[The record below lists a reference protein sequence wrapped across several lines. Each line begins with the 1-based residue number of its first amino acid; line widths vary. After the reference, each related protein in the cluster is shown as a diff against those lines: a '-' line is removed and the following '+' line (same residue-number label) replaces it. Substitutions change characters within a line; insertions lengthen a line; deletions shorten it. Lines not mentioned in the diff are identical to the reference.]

1 MDAIQCART
10 RMYETYL
17 IDTNECIREKRN
29 DGVRQLRDFL
39 PMHLT
44 KTHIIATVGPA
55 SCDRAVLE
63 NLIEAGADIVRLNFS
78 WGTHEWMAN
87 VISTV
92 KSIEKD
98 KGISVPVL
106 QDLSGPRENF
116 DGGHHLDKTKNSVIT
131 DKDREDLVF
140 GLDQGVGYVALS
152 YVSGASD
159 IVELRELM
167 KQHGRVVPI
176 IAKIERPEAVEA
188 LESIVD
194 ESDGVMVAR
203 GDLGIAMPI
212 EELPFTQRHI
222 IVVCNKKQKPVIVAT
237 EMLLSMTNN
246 PSPTR
251 AEVNDVA
258 TAVDLGANAVML
270 SEESARGKY
279 PVESVAMMHKIV
291 SYAEREKALSQ

>member
-1 MDAIQCART
+1 
-10 RMYETYL
+10 
-17 IDTNECIREKRN
+17 
-29 DGVRQLRDFL
+29 
-39 PMHLT
+39 MHLT

-63 NLIEAGADIVRLNFS
+63 KLIEAGADIIRLNFS
-78 WGTHEWMAN
+78 WGTHEWMAA
-87 VISTV
+87 VIDTV
-92 KSIEKD
+92 KTIEKE
-98 KGISVPVL
+98 KGISVPIL
-106 QDLSGPRENF
+106 QDLSGPRENY
-116 DGGHHLDKTKNSVIT
+116 DGGHKLDASKQTVIT
-131 DKDREDLVF
+131 DKDRDDLTF
-140 GLDQGVGYVALS
+140 GLNKGVGYVALS
-152 YVSGASD
+152 YVASASD
-159 IVELRELM
+159 VNELRTLM
-167 KQHGRVVPI
+167 QQHGTVVPI
-176 IAKIERPEAVEA
+176 IAKIERPEAVDA

-194 ESDGVMVAR
+194 ASDGVMIAR

-279 PVESVAMMHKIV
+279 PVEAVTMMHKIV
-291 SYAEREKALSQ
+291 SYAEREKALGVQ